1 MNEGSVTTFYLL
13 DLDRTLLDTEKAA
26 ELLRTVVARYSP
38 KLAVEL
44 ARNVEDYSLLGESFS
59 MRDFIVEKVG
69 EAEATEIEARFI
81 AAASDQ
87 DLLNIGAHAL
97 MAYIRTLPDAA
108 FGILT
113 YGSLGG
119 QTMKIRAAGMADVP
133 SLVTG
138 ETFKGEQISSWR
150 GEDGLYHLP
159 EELGGGTA
167 ATIAFVDD
175 KPFSFKGLT
184 ADCRGY
190 WVKSL
195 YDAGKEKLPS
205 YITPVETLLE
215 IIELEKA
222 LA

>member
-1 MNEGSVTTFYLL
+1 MNGANVTTFYLL
-13 DLDRTLLDTEKAA
+13 DLDRTLLDTEKSAN
-26 ELLRTVVARYSP
+26 LLRTVVAQHSP
-38 KLAVEL
+38 ALAVEL

-69 EAEATEIEARFI
+69 EAEATEIERRFI
-81 AAASDQ
+81 AAASGQ
-87 DLLNIGAHAL
+87 DLLNVGAREL
-97 MAYIRTLPDAA
+97 MAYIRSLSDAT

-113 YGSLGG
+113 YGLLGG

-133 SLVTG
+133 SLVTS

-150 GEDGLYHLP
+150 GEDGVYHLP
-159 EELGGGTA
+159 EELGGGMAT
-167 ATIAFVDD
+167 TIAFVDD

-215 IIELEKA
+215 IIDLEKA
-222 LA
+222 FA